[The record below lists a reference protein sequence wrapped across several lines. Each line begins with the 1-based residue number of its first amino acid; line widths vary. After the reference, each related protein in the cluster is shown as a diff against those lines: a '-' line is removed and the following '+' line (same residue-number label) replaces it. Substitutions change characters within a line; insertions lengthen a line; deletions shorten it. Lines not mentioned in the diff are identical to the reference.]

1 MERKQICNYL
11 LAFGHLCADIN
22 QGALSAILPFLI
34 AAHHYSYT
42 TAATLVMV
50 ANIVASVVQPAF
62 GQIADKKN
70 RPWIMAAGIFLAG
83 GGMAATGFI
92 SQFYGLCLAVMIS
105 GIGTAMFHPQA
116 AKFVNLT
123 SNEQNKGRNISIFSF
138 GGNLGFTFGPILAA
152 ASITLFGLK
161 GTAVFL
167 VPAMLL
173 CAVLA
178 ALSRSRKDL
187 LEEAQGGRTAAGAQG
202 IDQWPSFCKLT
213 VVAFGRSIVLCGFN
227 TFLALYWIRELSQ
240 SEVVSNSILSVFYA
254 IGAASTLCGGRL
266 ADAFGYHKVIRVSF
280 SLLLPSIVLLTL
292 SHNVYLATL
301 ALVPLGCSLSMSY
314 SPMVVL
320 GQKYLPNRVGLASG
334 VTLGLAVSVGGIV
347 APLLGKIADQFGLVS
362 VIYVLAAIAA
372 IPLVVSYLLP
382 PVKQARLGGAQLSR
396 KLDAAKQ

>member
-1 MERKQICNYL
+1 MERKQIHNYL
-11 LAFGHLCADIN
+11 LAFGHLCSDIN

-50 ANIVASVVQPAF
+50 ANIVASVVQPVF
-62 GQIADKKN
+62 GQIADKKS

-92 SQFYGLCLAVMIS
+92 PQFYGLCAAVMLS

-116 AKFVNLT
+116 AKLVNQAST
-123 SNEQNKGRNISIFSF
+123 ENNKGKNISIFSF

-152 ASITLFGLK
+152 ASITWFGLR

-167 VPAMLL
+167 LPAMLL
-173 CAVLA
+173 CAVLTV
-178 ALSRSRKDL
+178 LSRTRKDL
-187 LEEAQGGRTAAGAQG
+187 LAEANAGKTAATAQG
-202 IDQWPSFCKLT
+202 IDQWPSFCILT
-213 VVAFGRSIVLCGFN
+213 AVAFGRSIVLCGFN
-227 TFLALYWIRELSQ
+227 TFLALYWIRELGQ

-266 ADAFGYHKVIRVSF
+266 ADAVGYHKVVRISF
-280 SLLLPSIVLLTL
+280 SILLPSIMLLTL

-301 ALVPLGCSLSMSY
+301 ALVPLGCALSMSY

-347 APLLGKIADQFGLVS
+347 APLLGSVADRFGLVS
-362 VIYVLAAIAA
+362 VLHLLAVIAVIPLIAA
-372 IPLVVSYLLP
+372 YLLP
-382 PVKQARLGGAQLSR
+382 QIKQAHPGRKALS
-396 KLDAAKQ
+396 KVNAAKG